1 MTNRFGIRCHNI
13 SNSLQRIMIGL
24 FAIIVL
30 ISCDE
35 TTGELGTS
43 LTSNLNNVQISTDTF
58 FVKSETFCPRAVYAR
73 SNNGYLGRV
82 IDPETGTYVTAN
94 YMTQFHTLENYQFP
108 DSAEMV
114 SKLADGT
121 IYADSCELRLFFQNT
136 FGDSLSIMKLNA
148 IEMNKPM
155 SEDVNYYTDFDIEAD
170 GTLLRNDGINQTK
183 TYSLSYSTDSVTPNI
198 RIELNAPYTSKAG
211 KTYNNYGTYLLD
223 SYYSRPQN
231 YSNSYQFTKNVVPG
245 FYFKHNAGLGSM
257 AEVFLTQLVVYFRYC
272 ENDSVYTGYS
282 AFAGT
287 EEVLKTT
294 TIIND
299 TITLKTF
306 EADNSCTYLK
316 TPAGLFTKLTL
327 PVDEIFANHQNDT
340 ISLAKI
346 VLPKLNSQV
355 NSEYSMKTPQY
366 LLMLPVDS
374 VQNFFEKGKLADN
387 RTAHIA
393 AYATSMSTFTFNN
406 ISNLLNYMNEHRNSP
421 NWNKV
426 AIIPI
431 NATSNSSGVL
441 LNVAHDMEMTSCRLV
456 RGFSKEEWEEA
467 EENGI
472 TLSTHAPLTISVIY
486 SKFQ

>member
-13 SNSLQRIMIGL
+13 SNSIKTTIFGL
-24 FAIIVL
+24 FTIML

-43 LTSNLNNVQISTDTF
+43 LTSNMNNVQITTDTF
-58 FVKSETFCPRAVYAR
+58 FVKSETFCPIAVYAR

-94 YMTQFHTLENYQFP
+94 YMTQFHTLEDYHFP
-108 DSAEMV
+108 DSAEIV

-121 IYADSCELRLFFQNT
+121 IYADSCELRLFYQNT
-136 FGDSLSIMKLNA
+136 FGDSLSIMKLNV
-148 IEMNKPM
+148 IEMENPM
-155 SEDVNYYTDFDIEAD
+155 SEDIYYYTDFNLEDD
-170 GTLLRNDGINQTK
+170 GGLLRTNGINKTK
-183 TYSLSYSTDSVTPNI
+183 TYSLTYSTDSVTPNI
-198 RIELNAPYTSKAG
+198 RIELNDPYTSKAG

-231 YSNSYQFTKNVVPG
+231 YSNSFQFTKNVVPG

-272 ENDSVYTGYS
+272 ENDSIYTGYS

-299 TITLKTF
+299 TTTLKSF
-306 EADNSCTYLK
+306 EDDYTCTYLK
-316 TPAGLFTKLTL
+316 TPAGLFTELKL
-327 PVDEIFANHQNDT
+327 PVDEIYSGHQDDSV
-340 ISLAKI
+340 SLAKI
-346 VLPKLNSQV
+346 VLPRLNNNV
-355 NSEYSMKTPQY
+355 NSEYAMKTPQY

-374 VQNFFEKGKLADN
+374 LQTFFEKGKLADN
-387 RTAHIA
+387 RIAHIA
-393 AYATSMSTFTFNN
+393 AYSNAMNTYSFNN
-406 ISNLLNYMNEHRNSP
+406 ISNLITYMNEHRNSA

-426 AIIPI
+426 AIVPI
-431 NATSNSSGVL
+431 TATSNSSGVL
-441 LNVAHDMEMTSCRLV
+441 LNVAHNMEMTSCKLV
-456 RGFSKEEWEEA
+456 RGFSKEELEVAEA
-467 EENGI
+467 NGI
-472 TLSTHAPLTISVIY
+472 TLSSHAPLTISVIY